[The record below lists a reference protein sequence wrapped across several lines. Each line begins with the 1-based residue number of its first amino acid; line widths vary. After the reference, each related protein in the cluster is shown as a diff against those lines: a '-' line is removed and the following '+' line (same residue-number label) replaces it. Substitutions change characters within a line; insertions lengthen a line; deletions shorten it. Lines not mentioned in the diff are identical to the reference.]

1 MNVRKAD
8 LIFVMSS
15 ILLILTVIGF
25 TGGLNIA
32 SFKGNYTDSLVN
44 TYVVSGGE
52 TVRKIEYAVKYGKPL
67 SNFYGIDE
75 LLGKKHR
82 DHPNLKEVQI
92 VTPNGAVLYT
102 KEGVEGKSYLNKEV
116 INELQ
121 QMDDS
126 ESYVFVKSEGDFH
139 VFLPLYDRNH
149 SWIGSLDLVF
159 SEESVN
165 EATKVH
171 LWELVLHLTILSI
184 FSLLCLVVYIFF
196 VPILDA
202 NGHVRKK
209 AMFTG
214 LIIILSL
221 VQIIFGLLNFRLFE
235 KAYQDVAQ
243 DNISQAAKIIQM
255 DIESV
260 VSKGVPYEK
269 LFGIEDYLKNISAS
283 VPFIDS
289 ITVASLDAKTVYGTE
304 DRSSGYKQQLADEW
318 NLIDPMTADR
328 NGHTGIIHIELS
340 KSYIAEKIKQIILDM
355 ATVWV
360 TSFIF
365 MVEITLVVLFILRR
379 KLKDTQA
386 EEEGGDLSSSGIDS
400 VRPLSFLLFTA
411 IFMSTSFIPIVMKDL
426 YEPFWGLSMNMIIGL
441 PISVEM
447 LCAGI
452 ATLLAGYL
460 MEYVGWKPVFL
471 FGILLFGL
479 GCLFSGLAN
488 DALLFIGARGL
499 TGLGYGF
506 SLMALRG
513 YVNSASNE
521 YQKTS
526 GLSGLFSGLYAGVN
540 CGVIVGAMLADRIGF
555 SQVFYLALTIVI
567 AVGIITTIVAKNV
580 ILTASMGKSVRQLSK
595 MKPSIISFL
604 GNYKVLTFFGLLLI
618 PTVVCSMFL
627 DYYFPVYAD
636 ERGISTSDVG
646 RAFLIHGLFIV
657 YLGPWLSGWTAK
669 VLGVGKSLVLYSIIV
684 TSAMIVFASQGTLL
698 AAFIAVMLLGLADSF
713 GLVAQNNYYVGLQ
726 ATQTLGIGKA
736 LGYYDNVRKLA
747 QMLGPLV
754 FGSVIVLE
762 PEFIGIGVVGIVV
775 LVALVVFILMN
786 PRSVSSRME

>member
-1 MNVRKAD
+1 MKSRKAD
-8 LIFVMSS
+8 LIFVISS

-32 SFKGNYTDSLVN
+32 SFKDNYTDSLVN
-44 TYVVSGGE
+44 TYAVSGGE

-75 LLGKKHR
+75 LLDKKHR
-82 DHPNLKEVQI
+82 DLPDLKEVQI
-92 VTPNGAVLYT
+92 VTPDGIVLYT
-102 KEGVEGKSYLNKEV
+102 QKGSEGNLPLDTEV
-116 INELQ
+116 IDQLQ
-121 QMDDS
+121 LMDNDAP
-126 ESYVFVKSEGDFH
+126 YLFVKSDAGHH
-139 VFLPLYDRNH
+139 VFLPLHDRNNN
-149 SWIGSLDLVF
+149 WIGSLDLVF
-159 SEESVN
+159 SEQSVN
-165 EATKVH
+165 EKTKVH
-171 LWELVLHLTILSI
+171 LWELILYLTILSI
-184 FSLLCLVVYIFF
+184 FSLLCLVIYIFF

-202 NGHVRKK
+202 HGHVRKK

-214 LIIILSL
+214 LIVILSL
-221 VQIIFGLLNFRLFE
+221 VQIIFGLLNFQLFE

-243 DNISQAAKIIQM
+243 DNIGQTAQMIQK

-260 VSKGVPYEK
+260 VAKGVPYDK
-269 LFGIEDYLKNISAS
+269 LYGIEDYLRNISES

-289 ITVASLDAKTVYGTE
+289 ITVASSDSVTVYGTNE
-304 DRSSGYKQQLADEW
+304 ESSTYEQLPADEW
-318 NLIDPMTADR
+318 NIIRPMLEDR
-328 NGHTGIIHIELS
+328 SAHTGVMHIKLS
-340 KSYIAEKIKQIILDM
+340 QSFIAEKIKQIILDM

-365 MVEITLVVLFILRR
+365 MVEITLFVLFILRR
-379 KLKDTQA
+379 KLRNTES
-386 EEEGGDLSSSGIDS
+386 EEDGASSSGGIES

-471 FGILLFGL
+471 FGIVLFSI
-479 GCLFSGLAN
+479 GCLLSGLAN

-506 SLMALRG
+506 SLMSLRG
-513 YVNSASNE
+513 YVNSSANE
-521 YQKTS
+521 KQKTA

-555 SQVFYLALTIVI
+555 SQVFYIALTIVI
-567 AVGIITTIVAKNV
+567 AVGIISIFIAKNV
-580 ILTASMGKSVRQLSK
+580 VLKASVGRSVRQLHRL
-595 MKPSIISFL
+595 KPSILRFL
-604 GNYKVLTFFGLLLI
+604 GNYRVLTFFGLILI

-627 DYYFPVYAD
+627 DYYLPVYAD

-646 RAFLIHGLFIV
+646 RAFLLHGLLIV
-657 YLGPWLSGWTAK
+657 YLGPWLSSWTAK
-669 VLGVGKSLVLYSIIV
+669 VLGVGKSLALYSIIV
-684 TSAMIVFASQGTLL
+684 TSAMIVFATQGTLL
-698 AAFIAVMLLGLADSF
+698 AAFTTVILLGLADSF

-726 ATQTLGIGKA
+726 ATQTVGIGKA

-747 QMLGPLV
+747 QMMGPLV
-754 FGSVIVLE
+754 FGSVILLE
-762 PEFIGIGVVGIVV
+762 PEFLGIGLVGIVV
-775 LVALVVFILMN
+775 LVALVLFIITN
-786 PRSVSSRME
+786 PRTVRSATE